1 MSIKV
6 SCDSCGWEG
15 TAFDSLAG
23 ETIACRACAAPVPVP
38 AEIPDDGMDFE
49 VVEGEGGEAPPKA
62 PGADTQPLVTDE
74 RAAAAMRALK
84 LIADKKKRSPFWD
97 RPWLI
102 PPKVITIVGA
112 LIFVAGVLAVALDAA
127 FNQSHVYSF
136 VLLGIGSF
144 VALSGY
150 MFDQMAKP

>member
-38 AEIPDDGMDFE
+38 AEITDDGMDFE
-49 VVEGEGGEAPPKA
+49 VVDGGEVLPKA
-62 PGADTQPLVTDE
+62 TDADTRPLVTDE

-84 LIADKKKRSPFWD
+84 LIAEKKRRSPFWD

-102 PPKVITIVGA
+102 PPKVITIVGV

-136 VLLGIGSF
+136 VLLGVGSF

-150 MFDQMAKP
+150 MFDLMAKP

>member
-6 SCDSCGWEG
+6 SCTVCPWTG
-15 TAFDSLAG
+15 TVADELAG

-38 AEIPDDGMDFE
+38 AEVSDDGMDFE
-49 VVEGEGGEAPPKA
+49 VVDGDEARPKA
-62 PGADTQPLVTDE
+62 PDGDAIPLVTDE

-84 LIADKKKRSPFWD
+84 LIAEKKKRSPFWD

-102 PPKVITIVGA
+102 PPKVITIVGV
-112 LIFVAGVLAVALDAA
+112 LILVAGVLFVALDAA

-136 VLLGIGSF
+136 VLLGVGSF

-150 MFDQMAKP
+150 MFDQMVKP